1 MSWSVGRCCVYYAL
15 RTNLTHF
22 RASLPHHSTPPTHQ
36 PAHMTSRTPADAG
49 LQRVPLSHS
58 KLERKRN
65 DKRLA
70 RRANC
75 CNGCATCQAPAT
87 VLVGCC
93 ASATAAIF
101 AECFE
106 SARRRRFA
114 STASRKST
122 NSAKALSVSAKSC
135 RLVCV
140 QSVAQN

>member
-1 MSWSVGRCCVYYAL
+1 MVGERSGRRLKGLKKRANPIKKKKKAQLEKSTTRLAL
-15 RTNLTHF
+15 ALLLCR
-22 RASLPHHSTPPTHQ
+22 RAR
-36 PAHMTSRTPADAG
+36 A
-49 LQRVPLSHS
+49 
-58 KLERKRN
+58 KLEGERN

-135 RLVCV
+135 SLVCV